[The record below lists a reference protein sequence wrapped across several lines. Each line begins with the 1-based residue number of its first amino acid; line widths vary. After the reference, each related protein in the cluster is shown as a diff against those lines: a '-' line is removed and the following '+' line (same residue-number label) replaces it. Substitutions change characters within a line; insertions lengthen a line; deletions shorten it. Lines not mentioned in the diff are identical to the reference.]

1 MDSSL
6 RSPAV
11 DDLIRRG
18 AEAVLHAPA
27 SWFDEIDEA
36 AFLAPDMQAMAE
48 DPVLRTSVIRHT
60 HGLLL
65 HWAAANVAEPGE
77 PVPPVLDDLQD
88 AARLMVYRG
97 HTEAIVDAYRLGQNV
112 VWRRWMKI
120 AFSLTSN
127 VDDLATM
134 LDLTAASIGSF
145 VDATITALTA
155 QIADEREQFLGSR
168 EAKKLETVSVLI
180 NGGHADLPSTELV
193 LGYRMNQVHT
203 AIVVWT
209 TDASPRL
216 SELEQAADDVSH
228 HLRAMN
234 MVRVVASPGTVW
246 AWLGAIDMGQ
256 LRNLGSVIGI
266 DRRWKVAV
274 GSHGHGLDGFRT
286 SHLDASTTQR
296 MMARMDTPHVVGT
309 FGDVEGILLLTASPD
324 RADRF
329 VTHTLGPLDNA
340 HPELREA
347 VRAYLSHQCNAAKA
361 ADSLHTHR
369 NTVLRRIK
377 HANELLP
384 RAIDDNGLNIAMAL
398 EVKHWRGALSDSTGG
413 EAR

>member
-1 MDSSL
+1 MDSTAS
-6 RSPAV
+6 SPTV
-11 DDLIRRG
+11 KDLIRRG
-18 AEAVLHAPA
+18 AEAVLNAPA

-36 AFLAPDMQAMAE
+36 AFAASDMQAMAE

-60 HGLLL
+60 HRLLL

-77 PVPPVLDDLQD
+77 PVPPLVDDLRE

-127 VDDLATM
+127 IDDLAIM
-134 LDLTAASIGSF
+134 LDITAASVGSF

-155 QIADEREQFLGSR
+155 QITDEREQFLRGR
-168 EAKKLETVSVLI
+168 EAKKLEAVSVLL
-180 NGGHADLPSTELV
+180 NGGQADLPSAELV
-193 LGYRMNQVHT
+193 LGYRLNQVHT

-216 SELEQAADDVSH
+216 SELERAADDVSD
-228 HLRAMN
+228 HLGATS
-234 MVRVVASPGTVW
+234 MVRVVASPGAVW
-246 AWLGAIDMGQ
+246 AWLSAIDMGQ
-256 LRNLGSVIGI
+256 LRNLGSVIGM
-266 DRRWKVAV
+266 DSSWKIAV
-274 GSHGHGLDGFRT
+274 GSHAHGLDGFRT
-286 SHLDASTTQR
+286 SHLDAVVTQR
-296 MMARMDTPHVVGT
+296 MMARMDTPHVVAT
-309 FGDVEGILLLTASPD
+309 FGDVEGILLLTAFPD

-329 VTHTLGPLDNA
+329 VANTLGPLDNA
-340 HPELREA
+340 HPELCES
-347 VRAYLSHQCNAAKA
+347 VRAYLSHQCNASKA
-361 ADSLHTHR
+361 ADSLYTHR

-377 HANELLP
+377 HADELLP
-384 RAIDDNGLNIAMAL
+384 RTIEDNGLNIAMAL
-398 EVKHWRGALSDSTGG
+398 EIKHWRGALSGTGG